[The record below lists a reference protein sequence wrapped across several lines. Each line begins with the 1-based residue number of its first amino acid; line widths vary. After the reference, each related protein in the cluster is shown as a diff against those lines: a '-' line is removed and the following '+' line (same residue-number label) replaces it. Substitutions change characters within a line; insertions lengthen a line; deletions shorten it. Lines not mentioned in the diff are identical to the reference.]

1 MRIVKPAIPLSV
13 SLVLG
18 FVASVPSQ
26 SAAQQAWS
34 LQRCLDHAFEHNIQ
48 IQLGQLGEASAAIG
62 TQTAKG
68 AFLPNLNANLSHGYN
83 FGRTIDPF
91 TNQFV
96 ESSAIRSNSF
106 GLSTGMVLFNGFQ
119 NHLNLRRAKLAQASA
134 EAQLQVTENSII
146 LTIAGAFLNVLFQE
160 EFLRVAEFNRQATAR
175 QVERMRS
182 MVAAGAAAEFDLYD
196 VEAQLASDEA
206 NIVSTKNALGLAKL
220 NLVQLLQL
228 PASESDSFELVRPSD
243 DDLQRTNLPSS
254 PAAAVAYALSS
265 FPEIQQA
272 ELQVEDAFI
281 GLDIAKS
288 GRYPR
293 LFASYNIGTGYS
305 GASSSIDGSPSL
317 EEYVLGSLVVDD
329 STSYDLVAQQEVYN
343 FITTPFNDQLSQNF
357 NQSVFFS
364 MNVPIFN
371 NFNIKSSI
379 EQAEVDAIRA
389 QHQLEQTKQT
399 LTTSIESAWADARA
413 ASEQSIAQEAALVS
427 AERAF
432 LNTEKRYEAGAATAI
447 DYADARTLFDNAR
460 INALRA
466 KYDLAFKSRI
476 LDFYTGKAMTF
487 R

>member
-1 MRIVKPAIPLSV
+1 MRKLKPAIPHSGA
-13 SLVLG
+13 LVLG
-18 FVASVPSQ
+18 FMALIPLQ
-26 SAAQQAWS
+26 TAAQEAWS

-48 IQLGQLGEASAAIG
+48 IQLGQLGETSAAIG

-68 AFLPNLNANLSHGYN
+68 AFLPNLNGSLSHGYN

-119 NHLNLRRAKLAQASA
+119 NHLNLRRAKLAQESA
-134 EAQLQVTENSII
+134 AAQREIAENNVV

-160 EFLRVAEFNRQATAR
+160 EFVRVAEYNRQATAR
-175 QVERMRS
+175 QVDRMQS

-196 VEAQLASDEA
+196 VEAQLAADEA

-228 PASESDSFELVRPSD
+228 PVSEADDFELIRPSD
-243 DDLQRTNLPSS
+243 EDLQRTDLPSS
-254 PAAAVAYALSS
+254 PAAAVAYALGS
-265 FPEIQQA
+265 FPEIRQA
-272 ELQVEDAFI
+272 ELQVEDALI
-281 GLDIAKS
+281 GLDIAKTN
-288 GRYPR
+288 RYPR

-305 GASSSIDGSPSL
+305 GASRSIDGAPST
-317 EEYVLGSLVVDD
+317 EEFVLGSLVVDD
-329 STSYDLVAQQEVYN
+329 STSYDLIAQQEVYN
-343 FITTPFNDQLSQNF
+343 FITTPFDDQLSQNF

-364 MNVPIFN
+364 MSIPIFN
-371 NFNIKSSI
+371 NFSVKSSI
-379 EQAEVDAIRA
+379 EQAEVSALSA
-389 QHQLEQTKQT
+389 QYQLEQTKQT

-413 ASEQSIAQEAALVS
+413 ASEQAVAQEAALVA

-432 LNTEKRYEAGAATAI
+432 LNTEKRYEAGASTAI

-460 INALRA
+460 VNALRA
-466 KYDLAFKSRI
+466 KYDVAFKSRI
-476 LDFYTGKAMTF
+476 LDFYMGKAMTF